1 LSVFLLWW
9 FFVFFWVFLFLFHL
23 VITCSFW
30 TREGAGFGWV
40 SALGFWS
47 LGRHHPRPG
56 KLGAKISQTPPT
68 PCANGRCPTIGTEWG
83 SVWEAEGTWEKHSII
98 GYLHNQQGC
107 LISPY

>member
-1 LSVFLLWW
+1 LFLWVYFFCDD

-23 VITCSFW
+23 VITCSFC

-40 SALGFWS
+40 SALGFWP

-68 PCANGRCPTIGTEWG
+68 PCANGRCPTIGTQWG
-83 SVWEAEGTWEKHSII
+83 SVWEAEGTWEKHSRINKA
-98 GYLHNQQGC
+98 GWFR
-107 LISPY
+107 PT